1 MEQTDGDYILVRV
14 TPREGRVSRNFCQ
27 HRAFHDICVTPRE
40 GRVSRNCSQAVRA
53 LLLQVTP
60 REGRVSRNHPINRRL
75 ITVFSH
81 APRGA
86 CE

>member
-14 TPREGRVSRNFCQ
+14 TPREGRVSRNAHCFIGVSE
-27 HRAFHDICVTPRE
+27 DTVTPRE
-40 GRVSRNCSQAVRA
+40 GRVSRNEDNDI
-53 LLLQVTP
+53 LQI
-60 REGRVSRNHPINRRL
+60 EKAC
-75 ITVFSH
+75 H